1 MFAKLELTED
11 IKKFIKDTEYL
22 NEDFNG
28 IKELLFTSEMTRVEY
43 SLVDI
48 INIQFHF
55 KEIKMSA
62 YSKIKNNQELNIIEG
77 MLIDRLLTKYN
88 GLSLMSVEKHLEW
101 INENCKE
108 VESKMGLIGIIKQ
121 FLERIGNYV
130 RK

>member
-22 NEDFNG
+22 NEDFNE
-28 IKELLFTSEMTRVEY
+28 IKELLFTSEMTMVEY

-88 GLSLMSVEKHLEW
+88 GLSLISVEKHLEW
-101 INENCKE
+101 INENCEE
-108 VESKMGLIGIIKQ
+108 VEPKMGLIGIIKQ
-121 FLERIGNYV
+121 FSERIGNYV

>member
-88 GLSLMSVEKHLEW
+88 GLSLISVEKHLEW
-101 INENCKE
+101 INENCEE
-108 VESKMGLIGIIKQ
+108 VEPKMGLIGIIKQ
-121 FLERIGNYV
+121 FSERIGNYV

>member
-88 GLSLMSVEKHLEW
+88 GLSVMSVEKHLEW

-108 VESKMGLIGIIKQ
+108 VEPKMGLIGIIKQ